1 MNRLII
7 FFIIF
12 LFGVMAGYGWQNYHH
27 GLRIT
32 EIKKEIAENRQLADA
47 LTKSENLLF
56 QKLDEIQ
63 KSVKG
68 KQVYEM
74 EIKTTGYCNNHICI
88 NDVRWQDGMTATGT
102 VARVG
107 VCAADWSVIPI
118 GAIIYVEGYGFCRV
132 EDRGGKVKG
141 NHIDLFFNTYKEAKG
156 WGLQNKKVKIFL

>member
-27 GLRIT
+27 GLQIAK
-32 EIKKEIAENRQLADA
+32 IKTQIEQNHEFIKFLLETGDI
-47 LTKSENLLF
+47 LTRE
-56 QKLDEIQ
+56 LDEFKEDLQ
-63 KSVKG
+63 A
-68 KQVYEM
+68 KQSYEM
-74 EIKTTGYCNNHICI
+74 EVKITGYCNSPICI

-102 VARVG
+102 IARVG

-118 GAIIYVEGYGFCRV
+118 GTIIYVEGYGFCRV